1 MGMNQKV
8 TGRAMSMPAGI
19 ALGIVISLTVT
30 LIGAFLLGWLIDN
43 QTLEVNSIG
52 YGSMV
57 ILLSASALGSLAAK
71 SLIKHRLLVVCLI
84 SGTGYYLSLLAIT
97 ALFFG
102 GRYQGM
108 GVTLVMV
115 LAGAGTAGLLSM
127 KKKKSIT
134 KGYRKLQTVKL
145 VQKRMSR

>member
-19 ALGIVISLTVT
+19 AVGMLVSLLVT
-30 LIGAFLLGWLIDN
+30 LVGALLLGWLIDSE
-43 QTLEVNSIG
+43 TMTTNSIG

-57 ILLSASALGSLAAK
+57 ILLAASALGALVSK
-71 SLIKHRLLVVCLI
+71 HRIKHRALVVCLL
-84 SGTGYYLSLLAIT
+84 SGTGYYLSLLSIT

-102 GRYQGM
+102 GQYQGM
-108 GVTLVMV
+108 GVTLALV
-115 LAGAGTAGLLSM
+115 LAGAGGAGLLCI

-134 KGYRKLQTVKL
+134 KGYRKLRTV
-145 VQKRMSR
+145 